1 MTPVRVI
8 AAGLMWRLFG
18 TRWSAETLLD
28 AMSGENEQNRML
40 AGISLV
46 RAGNRSFDLVEEK
59 IARGEVTESALRL
72 LPDIDEGRAR
82 KLLDSVV
89 ASEGELSGTARECL
103 DTLDRIE
110 AFHDSQ
116 G

>member
-1 MTPVRVI
+1 
-8 AAGLMWRLFG
+8 MWRLFG

-89 ASEGELSGTARECL
+89 ASEGELSGTAKECL
-103 DTLDRIE
+103 DTLDLIE

-116 G
+116 R

>member
-18 TRWSAETLLD
+18 TRWSGETLLD

-72 LPDIDEGRAR
+72 LPDIDEGRAK

-116 G
+116 E

>member
-1 MTPVRVI
+1 
-8 AAGLMWRLFG
+8 
-18 TRWSAETLLD
+18 
-28 AMSGENEQNRML
+28 ML

-116 G
+116 R

>member
-1 MTPVRVI
+1 
-8 AAGLMWRLFG
+8 MWRLFG
-18 TRWSAETLLD
+18 TRWSGETLLD

-72 LPDIDEGRAR
+72 LPDIDEGRAK

-116 G
+116 E